1 MKTLKETHPFMEKVN
16 KLYSIMEELNISI
29 IYGGAGGLCII
40 DLEVEESYRLLDSD
54 SNENLPYFPTASEF
68 KLSQFHYE

>member
-29 IYGGAGGLCII
+29 DYSNTGGLCII
-40 DLEVEESYRLLDSD
+40 DTETQESYRLLDIEN
-54 SNENLPYFPTASEF
+54 NENLSYFPTSTEF
-68 KLSQFHYE
+68 KLSQYK

>member
-29 IYGGAGGLCII
+29 DYGGAGGLCII
-40 DLEVEESYRLLDSD
+40 DTETQECYKLLDKD
-54 SNENLPYFPTASEF
+54 SNVNLADFPTGVEF
-68 KLSQFHYE
+68 KLSQYD

>member
-29 IYGGAGGLCII
+29 DYG
-40 DLEVEESYRLLDSD
+40 
-54 SNENLPYFPTASEF
+54 N
-68 KLSQFHYE
+68 